1 VLIGGGMGDKLG
13 EPFVRRIG
21 TAMVPHL
28 FLPPAQ
34 VEVRLGELGDYAG
47 AMGAALLLKR

>member
-1 VLIGGGMGDKLG
+1 MRV
-13 EPFVRRIG
+13 EQ
-21 TAMVPHL
+21 AMVPHL

-47 AMGAALLLKR
+47 AMGAALQLAG